1 LARTQGEEAVVLT
14 KENLTVIGKLVAD
27 GIKYRDAKGIKVR
40 DEEIAAVF
48 TGMMVIGS
56 TFFGM
61 NVHEVC
67 DLLEP

>member
-1 LARTQGEEAVVLT
+1 MALT
-14 KENLTVIGKLVAD
+14 KENLTIIGKLVAD

-48 TGMMVIGS
+48 NGMWAIGVS
-56 TFFGM
+56 IGL